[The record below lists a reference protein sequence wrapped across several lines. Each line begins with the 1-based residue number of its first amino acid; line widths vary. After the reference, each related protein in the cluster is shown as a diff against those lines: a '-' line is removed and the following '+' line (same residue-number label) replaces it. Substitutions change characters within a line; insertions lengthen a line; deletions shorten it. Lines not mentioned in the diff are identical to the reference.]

1 MKFYTQDLKLP
12 FRIRNELKKPF
23 GILLK
28 GPDLEPA
35 RRASRIIKELK
46 PKLVVAVGDVTV
58 ENLERMK
65 LIPNVSIIDK
75 KTKRYE
81 KIGPS
86 ISSTGEII
94 HLKNPPAV
102 IKKEAWQVLKKSFEN
117 TSPVKIVVEGEEDL
131 LTLPA
136 IILAPIDSVILYGQ
150 PDEGI
155 VLVKVDEQIKNRA
168 LSIIR
173 EMEAD

>member
-1 MKFYTQDLKLP
+1 
-12 FRIRNELKKPF
+12 
-23 GILLK
+23 
-28 GPDLEPA
+28 
-35 RRASRIIKELK
+35 
-46 PKLVVAVGDVTV
+46 
-58 ENLERMK
+58 MK

-94 HLKNPPAV
+94 PLKNPPAV